1 MKKKPLHRISSL
13 LAATVLGLFLLT
25 GCAGKSAEA
34 VQAQEDADTIQVYL
48 WSNSLYEKYA
58 PYVQAHLPDVN
69 IEFIVGNND
78 LDFYKFLQENG
89 GLPDIITCCRFSLH
103 DAAPLK
109 DSLMDLSTTNEAGA
123 VYNSMSVAQF
133 RKWIETGSIP
143 KSVLE
148 KKKKESEKVCP
159 LCGGALVLRVAK
171 FGPKPGS
178 RFYGCKNFPDCHYTE
193 PYEEEKAKE
202 DN

>member
-1 MKKKPLHRISSL
+1 M
-13 LAATVLGLFLLT
+13 
-25 GCAGKSAEA
+25 
-34 VQAQEDADTIQVYL
+34 Y
-48 WSNSLYEKYA
+48 
-58 PYVQAHLPDVN
+58 
-69 IEFIVGNND
+69 
-78 LDFYKFLQENG
+78 
-89 GLPDIITCCRFSLH
+89 
-103 DAAPLK
+103 
-109 DSLMDLSTTNEAGA
+109 
-123 VYNSMSVAQF
+123 SMSVAQF

>member
-1 MKKKPLHRISSL
+1 MD
-13 LAATVLGLFLLT
+13 TVYTKREDAGKALLGLLGMAMNRTEPVSIGQYKGFDLQIAYFAMDKMYLAYLV
-25 GCAGKSAEA
+25 GSGINP
-34 VQAQEDADTIQVYL
+34 VQLGADA
-48 WSNSLYEKYA
+48 
-58 PYVQAHLPDVN
+58 
-69 IEFIVGNND
+69 VGNTVR
-78 LDFYKFLQENG
+78 LD
-89 GLPDIITCCRFSLH
+89 
-103 DAAPLK
+103 
-109 DSLMDLSTTNEAGA
+109 
-123 VYNSMSVAQF
+123 NSMSVAQF